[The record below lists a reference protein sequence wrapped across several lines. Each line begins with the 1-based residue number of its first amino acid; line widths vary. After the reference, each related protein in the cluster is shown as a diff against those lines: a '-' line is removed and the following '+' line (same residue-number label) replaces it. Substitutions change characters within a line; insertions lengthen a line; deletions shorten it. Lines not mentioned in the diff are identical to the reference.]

1 MTTYIYIHIN
11 IFFFFFPLS
20 LRYFNHVLQQLTE
33 TSGRPDH
40 QEFNLRMTSHEAL
53 NLWIENCAVD
63 CLPTVTQLVPA
74 ILTRL
79 QATLQMSLTEQTELH
94 PRSVSSNVLLRA
106 TNVDIYDRYYI

>member
-1 MTTYIYIHIN
+1 
-11 IFFFFFPLS
+11 
-20 LRYFNHVLQQLTE
+20 
-33 TSGRPDH
+33 
-40 QEFNLRMTSHEAL
+40 MTSHEAL

-106 TNVDIYDRYYI
+106 TNVDIYI